1 MKPICIT
8 AWDFIQNSLTGK
20 KMWAIAD
27 HITDENAIRTKAE
40 DILETFDIAPD
51 KDGKAATVETVW
63 EMAKY
68 VVAFEEWVKRGRSW
82 NGGIPL

>member
-1 MKPICIT
+1 
-8 AWDFIQNSLTGK
+8 
-20 KMWAIAD
+20 MWAIAD

-63 EMAKY
+63 DMQNTLWHLK
-68 VVAFEEWVKRGRSW
+68 
-82 NGGIPL
+82 NG